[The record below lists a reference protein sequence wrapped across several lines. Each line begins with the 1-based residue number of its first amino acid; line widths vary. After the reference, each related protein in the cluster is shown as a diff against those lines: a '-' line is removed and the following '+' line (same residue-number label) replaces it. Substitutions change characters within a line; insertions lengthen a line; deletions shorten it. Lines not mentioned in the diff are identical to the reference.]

1 MRLKL
6 PSALRRSLKSSKL
19 WQENALVLREFA
31 YFPWIVTAAIAFAL
45 CSAAFE
51 GFGFGFLMAFLQSL
65 VNPNTPFKTG
75 INWFDIWVL
84 GINRSTT
91 EQLYRVS
98 GLILASAWIRALFNY
113 LTQVYTEMSQQKLV
127 DRLRKRIFEQ
137 LQAVSLSY
145 FGKIHSGEL
154 INSLTGEIGKL
165 QIAFGL
171 LAYIITKGL
180 TLVVYALLLF
190 TISWQLT
197 IVSIFLFT
205 TVAIG
210 LTTLNRRVRE
220 SSFDVTEA
228 SGNFTSIALELIN
241 GMRTVQAFATQDF
254 ERKRFYKAS
263 TQVFKTGMKAAKR
276 WAIVRPMAEGLATTV
291 LISMIILAITVFV
304 ANGSL
309 QTASLLTFLFILFRL
324 VPALHEINGN
334 RAQLSSF
341 GGAIANICDIIRT
354 EDKTY
359 LKDGGRWFKGL
370 RRSIDFVAVEFGY
383 NPAQPVLRDI
393 TLTFPKGK
401 MTALVGGSGAGKTT
415 LADLIPRFYDPTN
428 GQILLDGRD
437 LRSFSIKSVRSKMAM
452 VSQDTFIFNA
462 SVRYNIAYGL
472 EDASDDAIIE
482 AARQANALEFIREL
496 PEQFD
501 TKLGDRGVRLSGGQ
515 RQRLAIARALLRNPE
530 ILILDEATSA
540 LDSVSERLIQD
551 SLEKLSKGRTVIAI
565 AHRLSTIMRADKVVV
580 LEQGQIVEQGTYQE
594 LLNLRGRLW
603 HYHRMQHEARV
614 ADG

>member
-6 PSALRRSLKSSKL
+6 PSVLRRSLKSSKL

-31 YFPWIVTAAIAFAL
+31 YFPWIVVAAITFAL

-65 VNPNTPFKTG
+65 VNPDIPFKTG
-75 INWFDIWVL
+75 INWFDVWVL
-84 GINRSTT
+84 GVNRSTT

-205 TVAIG
+205 TVAVG

-228 SGNFTSIALELIN
+228 SGNFTSVSLELIN

-254 ERKRFYKAS
+254 ERKRFYRAS
-263 TQVFKTGMKAAKR
+263 TQVFRTGMKAARR

-359 LKDGGRWFKGL
+359 LKDGGRLFKGL

-383 NPAQPVLRDI
+383 DPAQPVLRDI
-393 TLTFPKGK
+393 TLTLPKGK

-437 LRSFSIKSVRSKMAM
+437 LRSFSIKSVRSKMAI

-472 EDASDDAIIE
+472 EDASDDAIIDV
-482 AARQANALEFIREL
+482 ARQANAWEFILDL
-496 PEQFD
+496 PDQLD
-501 TKLGDRGVRLSGGQ
+501 TRLGDRGVRLSGGQ

-614 ADG
+614 ADS